1 MRLALLLATNCPIV
15 AARRDAVRAYFN
27 LELARVGGKRQQEAI
42 PGTGGVNAAAVIA
55 VGFALL

>member
-27 LELARVGGKRQQEAI
+27 FELARVGGKRQQEAI
-42 PGTGGVNAAAVIA
+42 PGTGGPSLST
-55 VGFALL
+55 LLR